1 MTIRDA
7 GRCDKSPELGAVR
20 RAARQRMPGPCREI
34 GGLTPLIFAMHDRS
48 GDTQIPVVFAIGSQ
62 LEFTLTGLLLSVV
75 VLGLVLSRFIIKQ
88 PAHA

>member
-1 MTIRDA
+1 
-7 GRCDKSPELGAVR
+7 
-20 RAARQRMPGPCREI
+20 MPGSCREI

-48 GDTQIPVVFAIGSQ
+48 GDTQIHVVFAIGSQ

-75 VLGLVLSRFIIKQ
+75 VLGFVLSRFIIKQ